1 MRIVRFGSIGQER
14 PGLMKGD
21 RIVDLREIFPEI
33 PDVGEAFFNGGWLE
47 KLRGV
52 DAPGEKMDVRIGC
65 PVSRPSKIICL
76 GKNYAA
82 HAQEIGMDAPPKP
95 LIFSKSIN
103 ALTGP
108 FDPILM
114 PTSSSKVDWEV
125 ELAVVIGKK
134 GKRIAREAAFD
145 YIAGYTILNDV
156 SGRDLQFEDAG
167 QWFRGKSLD
176 TFAPVGPALVTPDEI
191 GPPEAVHNLGLQ
203 TLVNGEVMQDGN
215 TRDFIFDIP
224 HILEDISEDMTLLPG
239 DIIATGTPA
248 GVGFFRDP
256 PVTLKVGDVVA
267 CRVEKIG
274 EIVNRVEEG

>member
-176 TFAPVGPALVTPDEI
+176 TFAPVGPVLVTPDEI